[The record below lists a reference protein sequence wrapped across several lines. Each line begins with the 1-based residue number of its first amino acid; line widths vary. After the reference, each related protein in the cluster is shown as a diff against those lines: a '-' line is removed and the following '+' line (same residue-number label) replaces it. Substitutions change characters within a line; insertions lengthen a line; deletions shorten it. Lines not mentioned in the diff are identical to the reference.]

1 MIRNGDMIYGYVV
14 LAVANGI
21 ALAHSQT
28 APDPYVV
35 WRIDA
40 DGNGVSFGKY
50 TQNHEDAEWD
60 FCAKA
65 FPWFEDNAP
74 INMIEDNAAERID
87 SFNYHL
93 NEAKERVET
102 CRNVLDEA
110 QQAIDRA
117 AALVE
122 EMVVEFFR
130 QAVDKSGPQEHDTE
144 EILKMLERINE
155 KSLNRHS

>member
-1 MIRNGDMIYGYVV
+1 MVRNGDMIYGYVV

-35 WRIDA
+35 WHIDA
-40 DGNGVSFGKY
+40 DGSGVHTGSYKQ
-50 TQNHEDAEWD
+50 TKDDAEWD
-60 FCAKA
+60 FCCKA

-93 NEAKERVET
+93 GEAKERVDT

-110 QQAIDRA
+110 QQAINCA
-117 AALVE
+117 AALV
-122 EMVVEFFR
+122 VELV
-130 QAVDKSGPQEHDTE
+130 AEHCKLASK
-144 EILKMLERINE
+144 IK
-155 KSLNRHS
+155 